1 MRSIGSLLK
10 FQICPQLTSWPIWWF
25 TNNSKTVHLQIKLQP
40 CKMDKSMDTFCI
52 HFVNYLP
59 SSIAFST
66 FGLVFRSNELRK
78 LLNWLLNTMQM
89 ILTLLLIVFIWL
101 LVMITIRYSVK
112 DLTNVGNKAYLL
124 TQRGLP
130 FQWSV
135 FTYKLLEYIK
145 KINSH
150 DGTKREAGKLER
162 ILMTSRKKYA

>member
-1 MRSIGSLLK
+1 MPSANQLANLVIYKQQQNCSFANQTSAMQNG
-10 FQICPQLTSWPIWWF
+10 QINGYIL
-25 TNNSKTVHLQIKLQP
+25 H
-40 CKMDKSMDTFCI
+40 TFCI

-130 FQWSV
+130 FQWRV

-162 ILMTSRKKYA
+162 ILMTSRKKCA